1 MPHDF
6 PRRANVGRLTR
17 SGNCGLLVFSFSS
30 VMHTLYRSMK
40 SPVVALDYTVVAILL
55 EGSVSNA
62 PTIRILNRNG
72 VVLEMALMGRCH
84 AK

>member
-1 MPHDF
+1 
-6 PRRANVGRLTR
+6 
-17 SGNCGLLVFSFSS
+17 
-30 VMHTLYRSMK
+30 LYRSMK